1 MDLREMELRDT
12 VEMMNNADYKERF
25 KAEYYQT
32 AIRYGKLKEM
42 VDKHNNG
49 TLEFKPTCPMSIYD
63 IQLRAMC
70 DYLTILEAR
79 AAIEGVELDG

>member
-32 AIRYGKLKEM
+32 AIRYGKLKTM
-42 VDKHNNG
+42 VDKYN
-49 TLEFKPTCPMSIYD
+49 I
-63 IQLRAMC
+63 I
-70 DYLTILEAR
+70 
-79 AAIEGVELDG
+79 

>member
-12 VEMMNNADYKERF
+12 VEMMNSADYKERF

-32 AIRYGKLKEM
+32 AIRYEKLKTM
-42 VDKHNNG
+42 VDKYNNG

-63 IQLRAMC
+63 IQLRAMR

-79 AAIEGVELDG
+79 AAIEGVELDR

>member
-12 VEMMNNADYKERF
+12 VEMMNSADYKERF

-32 AIRYGKLKEM
+32 AR
-42 VDKHNNG
+42 
-49 TLEFKPTCPMSIYD
+49 
-63 IQLRAMC
+63 

>member
-1 MDLREMELRDT
+1 
-12 VEMMNNADYKERF
+12 
-25 KAEYYQT
+25 
-32 AIRYGKLKEM
+32 M

-63 IQLRAMC
+63 IQLRAMR

-79 AAIEGVELDG
+79 ATIEGVELDG

>member
-1 MDLREMELRDT
+1 MDLREMELRGT
-12 VEMMNNADYKERF
+12 VEMMNSADYKERF

-32 AIRYGKLKEM
+32 AIRYGKLKTM
-42 VDKHNNG
+42 VDKYNNG

-63 IQLRAMC
+63 IQLRAMR

-79 AAIEGVELDG
+79 AAIEGVELDE

>member
-32 AIRYGKLKEM
+32 AIRL
-42 VDKHNNG
+42 
-49 TLEFKPTCPMSIYD
+49 SIYD
-63 IQLRAMC
+63 IQLRAMR